1 MNPVF
6 KLSAAIIFLVFGV
19 FGCQEQ
25 IKTSGSSLEVV
36 FEEDF
41 ESPEDYQKRW
51 QATSGWSL
59 MEGQI
64 DGRKTKVLDIK
75 GGNEGL
81 SVQGGLADFDYEAD
95 LRVVKQGGGFLFRA
109 RDSDNLYMLRLV
121 SDNAPWDRSKSP
133 VLTDSF
139 YPHTKKNG
147 KYSADV
153 KQPLTRR
160 LPMRE
165 WFHIKFEVRGNRFKI
180 FLGETRSP
188 DRMELVGQWEEKKPF
203 KDGRFGFRC
212 SGSEHL
218 QVDNIRISTPGNLQP
233 RLVIKPLAPPRMIT
247 TGQSF
252 DVKVHVQNTGWKS
265 AANMQATLSLPPGLE
280 LVQGSPTLSSSTL
293 KIGAD
298 RWFSWKVKTTKAVAA
313 RMQIAVTYDGLPV
326 ARKIPVDYVVNPAS
340 PVISAQPAQEAAARI
355 DAQDNVI
362 LENQNLR
369 MVFVKNLHGY
379 TAAVVSAYDGK
390 QWRQMAVSQP
400 IGKISYRANAG
411 FAVETVIIPT
421 QYEILNPSGAVARV
435 RFTSQLVDDD
445 NVTWSFAYTFELEA
459 DKSNIK
465 TNYQAF
471 ANNNRQLLYFQGPD
485 LYAGEGSFGSS
496 KDLAI
501 FPGLEYLQAEEQSS
515 STRDMANFIT
525 FHKNAVGNR
534 YVPHPHKITMPLMGL
549 EQNNGL
555 IGLMWDPLQKWGG
568 DYTRPAA
575 RFASPNYI
583 EKQENH
589 LMGLFL
595 PSVPDFVPENDDAA
609 SSPYPLTANSQVTLE
624 AYIVAQAPGEVLDML
639 DQYYA
644 IFGMPEKID
653 DLSITYEEALE
664 WGRVGYMETIY
675 DPATNGIR
683 LWEQSPSYPAPGAIA
698 TLFRLSLDITD
709 PAKKKVIRDRVDVM
723 VNRALSNEGVR
734 GLTDWLDGRHF
745 PFDTKFPAG
754 CLLRTH
760 MLPFYIGYLEEGIAA
775 WKTRVYEELINTQR
789 LDGTWEYAGDMR
801 KDIRQGDDIVSGTI
815 AELVGGLL
823 KYARITGDKKAFD
836 AGMKGLEV
844 MNSFIVPRGQNTW
857 EVSKYT
863 PDIQA
868 AGLSVWGNLE
878 AYEITGDQKY
888 IEKAKYW
895 AKTGVPFIYH
905 WEQPGLNVMKYS
917 TIPVFGATWYD
928 FIDWLARPVQWC
940 GLPLGYNMIKLA
952 EYDQSFPWKILG
964 EGIMDGAIQQM
975 LFVVNEKP
983 GLYADWI
990 QFVGPYIS
998 GGSAWEPEGYM
1009 KAIFLSQG
1017 QGVEVDTKVLHAGDR
1032 RVHVS
1037 TGGVL
1042 KSAEL
1047 VKTDRGVSFEL
1058 EYPAGETSYAV
1069 VAGLGS
1075 DVKVKK
1081 NGRVLA
1087 RTDDLEAADEGWK
1100 VSADGL
1106 LLLKIK
1112 HDKLAVRIDVAR

>member
-51 QATSGWSL
+51 QASSGWSL
-59 MEGQI
+59 VVGQI
-64 DGRKTKVLDIK
+64 DGRKTKVLDIR

-81 SVQGGLADFDYEAD
+81 SVRGGLADFDYEAD
-95 LRVVKQGGGFLFRA
+95 LRVVRQGGGFLFRA
-109 RDSDNLYMLRLV
+109 RDADNLYMLRLV
-121 SDNAPWDRSKSP
+121 SDNRPWDRDKLP
-133 VLTDSF
+133 TLTDSF

-180 FLGETRSP
+180 YLGETRSP

-218 QVDNIRISTPGNLQP
+218 QVDNIRISTPGPLQP
-233 RLVIKPLAPPRMIT
+233 GLVIKPFASPRMIT

-265 AANMQATLSLPPGLE
+265 AANIKATLSLPPGLE
-280 LVQGSPTLSSSTL
+280 LVQVSPTQSCSTL

-298 RWFSWKVKTTKAVAA
+298 RWFSWKVKTTKAVAG

-326 ARKIPVDYVVNPAS
+326 AKTIPVDYVVNPAL
-340 PVISAQPAQEAAARI
+340 PIISAQQAQPTAARI

-369 MVFVKNLHGY
+369 MVFVKNLDGY

-411 FAVETVIIPT
+411 SAVETVIIPT

-465 TNYQAF
+465 TNYQAS

-501 FPGLEYLQAEEQSS
+501 FPGLEYLEAEEQSS

-525 FHKNAVGNR
+525 FHNNAVGNR

-653 DLSITYEEALE
+653 DMSITYEEALE

-683 LWEQSPSYPAPGAIA
+683 LWEQSPAYPAPGAIA
-698 TLFRLSLDITD
+698 TLFRLSLDTTD

-723 VNRALSNEGVR
+723 VNRALKNEGVK
-734 GLTDWLDGRHF
+734 GLTDSLDGRHF

-789 LDGTWEYAGDMR
+789 QDGTWEYAGEDVLTPVLWSPELSR
-801 KDIRQGDDIVSGTI
+801 HFDREISSGST
-815 AELVGGLL
+815 GRSLL
-823 KYARITGDKKAFD
+823 KLAALLHDIAKPQTRIIDDDGRARFLGHQQEGAATAAAIMERLRSSNREIKLVELLIKYHLRPTQMSHEGIPTHRAIYRYFRDTGE
-836 AGMKGLEV
+836 AGIDLLFLCLADHLATRGPSLDPRQWQEHTQMTEYVLARHFEEESLSAPPKLIDGHDVMKTFGL
-844 MNSFIVPRGQNTW
+844 SPGPRVGELLETLR
-857 EVSKYT
+857 EA
-863 PDIQA
+863 QA
-868 AGLSVWGNLE
+868 AGEVTTRQQ
-878 AYEITGDQKY
+878 AHDY
-888 IEKAKYW
+888 I
-895 AKTGVPFIYH
+895 GH
-905 WEQPGLNVMKYS
+905 LLNNQTQTLRS
-917 TIPVFGATWYD
+917 
-928 FIDWLARPVQWC
+928 
-940 GLPLGYNMIKLA
+940 
-952 EYDQSFPWKILG
+952 
-964 EGIMDGAIQQM
+964 
-975 LFVVNEKP
+975 
-983 GLYADWI
+983 
-990 QFVGPYIS
+990 
-998 GGSAWEPEGYM
+998 EP
-1009 KAIFLSQG
+1009 SQG
-1017 QGVEVDTKVLHAGDR
+1017 EK
-1032 RVHVS
+1032 
-1037 TGGVL
+1037 
-1042 KSAEL
+1042 
-1047 VKTDRGVSFEL
+1047 
-1058 EYPAGETSYAV
+1058 
-1069 VAGLGS
+1069 
-1075 DVKVKK
+1075 
-1081 NGRVLA
+1081 
-1087 RTDDLEAADEGWK
+1087 
-1100 VSADGL
+1100 
-1106 LLLKIK
+1106 
-1112 HDKLAVRIDVAR
+1112 